1 MKKKVC
7 TDECPLPIC
16 NLPDL
21 LSAKQMR
28 MAMIHLGLINKE
40 IATDLNMNVSTVLGI
55 HTAQKYSDV
64 NKRRVSDYLKAKLTE
79 KKPNA

>member
-1 MKKKVC
+1 
-7 TDECPLPIC
+7 
-16 NLPDL
+16 
-21 LSAKQMR
+21 